1 MVPVNTTAVGVARR
15 SACFIGIVA
24 YVWLR
29 GWGPPSNAEKADDSY
44 RAMPVGGSMEKSPN
58 YRPCQTSRAFVKERA
73 MADVCF
79 PSIAGERFGRLTMAA
94 A

>member
-1 MVPVNTTAVGVARR
+1 MWNRR
-15 SACFIGIVA
+15 LCLVEGMGSPF
-24 YVWLR
+24 
-29 GWGPPSNAEKADDSY
+29 AEKADDSY

>member
-1 MVPVNTTAVGVARR
+1 M
-15 SACFIGIVA
+15 
-24 YVWLR
+24 
-29 GWGPPSNAEKADDSY
+29 
-44 RAMPVGGSMEKSPN
+44 
-58 YRPCQTSRAFVKERA
+58 KERA